1 MIDKLLKTLQDA
13 GDTLRDQANNLGTG
27 AKDKAYA
34 VIEDWLKIFPQLKA
48 YGLHV
53 ESFALGVAL
62 SPSLEVDMKGTHADF
77 SIAKLDEILACDDS
91 NTALRSVIS
100 TIRTTYA
107 LHRKINADLRE
118 PLIVKIRIKL
128 SPEVKVFIGE
138 PLIQ

>member
-1 MIDKLLKTLQDA
+1 MIDKLLKTFQDA
-13 GDTLRDQANNLGTG
+13 GDTIRDQASNLSTG

-34 VIEDWLKIFPQLKA
+34 VIEDWLQIFPQLKA

-77 SIAKLDEILACDDS
+77 SMDKLDEILADEAT
-91 NTALRSVIS
+91 NTALRSVMS

-107 LHRKINADLRE
+107 LHRKINAELQE